1 MVIDLRGHVAIVTG
15 AGRGIGRTIA
25 LALAAEGASVVCG
38 ERNETLV
45 TDLRNEL
52 AAKGVR
58 GVVVQADVVRKR
70 DIESLVGTALE
81 SFGKVEVLVNNA
93 GVAPSGFVEDLKEDA
108 WDENADV
115 NLKGT
120 FLCSQAVIPIMKR
133 QRRGRIINAASFA
146 AIVPS
151 AGFAA
156 YAASKAG
163 VVSLTRVLAAEL
175 GPWDITVNA
184 YSPGMIP
191 TELNR
196 FAQAPPAMQARLLDT
211 LALRRWGRAEDVAN
225 LIVFL
230 ASDQAAYITGAHI
243 DISGGKLAVQ
253 FPQAVYERAAEEA
266 AK

>member
-1 MVIDLRGHVAIVTG
+1 MVIDLQGRVAIVTG

-25 LALAAEGASVVCG
+25 LALAAEGVAVVGG
-38 ERNETLV
+38 ERDDALV
-45 TDLRNEL
+45 VSLSSEL
-52 AAKGVR
+52 KSISARARVIK
-58 GVVVQADVVRKR
+58 ADVARKDDVEALVRAAVETFDR
-70 DIESLVGTALE
+70 VDI
-81 SFGKVEVLVNNA
+81 LVNNA
-93 GVAPSGFVEDLKEDA
+93 GVAPMGFVEELKEDA
-108 WDENADV
+108 WDLNADV

-120 FLCSQAVIPIMKR
+120 FLCAQAVIPIMKR
-133 QRRGRIINAASFA
+133 QRRGRILNAASFA

-151 AGFAA
+151 AGSAA

-191 TELNR
+191 TELNH
-196 FAQAPPAMQARLLDT
+196 FAEAPRATQARLLDS
-211 LALRRWGRAEDVAN
+211 LSLRRWGRPEDIAS

-230 ASDQAAYITGAHI
+230 ASDQAAYITGSHI
-243 DISGGKLAVQ
+243 DISGGKFAVQ
-253 FPQAVYERAAEEA
+253 FPQVAYERFAGEA

>member
-1 MVIDLRGHVAIVTG
+1 MTIDLRGHVAIVTG
-15 AGRGIGRTIA
+15 AGRGIGKTIA
-25 LALAAEGASVVCG
+25 LALASEGVSVVCA
-38 ERNETLV
+38 ERDDALVAQLRDEMAVNDVRTL
-45 TDLRNEL
+45 
-52 AAKGVR
+52 
-58 GVVVQADVVRKR
+58 VVQADVVNKA
-70 DIESLVGTALE
+70 DVESLVRAAIDG
-81 SFGKVEVLVNNA
+81 FGRIDILVNNA
-93 GVAPSGFVEDLKEDA
+93 GVAPSGFVEDLAEDA
-108 WDENADV
+108 WDANADV

-120 FLCSQAVIPIMKR
+120 FLCAQAVIPPMKR

-191 TELNR
+191 TELNH
-196 FAQAPPAMQARLLDT
+196 FADAAQATQTRLLDT
-211 LALRRWGRAEDVAN
+211 LALRRWGRAEDIAH

-230 ASDQAAYITGAHI
+230 ASDQAGYITGSHI
-243 DISGGKLAVQ
+243 DISGGKFAVQ
-253 FPQAVYERAAEEA
+253 FPQVVYERAAL
-266 AK
+266 